1 MRKTNA
7 NKIERPFG
15 TRDKVGYM
23 FGDFGCNMSFQLIA
37 SWLMLFV
44 TQGLGL
50 TMADWSIIVIV
61 SKIFDAINDPIIGA
75 IVDARKPSKH
85 GKYRPWIF
93 FASFAIAFTTLLL
106 FVDIR
111 GISYWGRF
119 AYCLIMYCLWSVAY
133 TAANVPYGSL
143 NASLTDDAGQRA
155 SLSSLRSI
163 GAGLA
168 TIPIMVFVPMLV
180 YGEKNSQGIQP
191 ILPER
196 FIWIALVCGIVG
208 VICFMIT
215 VGLTKERNI
224 IDKPK
229 EKTNYF
235 KTLKGFFKNRAAIGM
250 CLASFAQLVFIMSY
264 TTLLPLVCQIYFKD
278 ASMTGVV
285 GVIMMIPMVFVI
297 PFMGKLSK
305 KFGKKEISTWPN
317 VLSIVILVVMLFIP
331 FPQTKAGLWS
341 FAALLAISMLA
352 AAPFM
357 LATWSMVADCVDEQE
372 VKTGVREEASVYATY
387 SFARKAAQGVGA
399 AFVALCTTWVGYNS
413 ADSTT
418 WEPSSNGLLK
428 LSITL
433 PLVGFILVFL
443 SLLFIYNLNKKK
455 VESNTTYLRQK
466 HKDELASLNEDE
478 KVAIETEVVDN
489 ELFVYDER
497 AEEIEEIISNSE
509 SENDKKDD
517 TVNCESSA
525 IKNESSE
532 EQEGEE
538 EVENDDKE
546 E

>member
-1 MRKTNA
+1 MRKTNE
-7 NKIERPFG
+7 KIERPFG

-23 FGDFGCNMSFQLIA
+23 FGDFGCNMSFQLLS

-50 TMADWSIIVIV
+50 TMAHWSIIVIV

-75 IVDARKPSKH
+75 MVDARRPTKH

-106 FVDIR
+106 FIDIR

-119 AYCLIMYCLWSVAY
+119 AYCLIIYCLWSVAY

-180 YGEKNSQGIQP
+180 YGEKDSQGIQP
-191 ILPER
+191 LLPER
-196 FIWIALVCGIVG
+196 FIWIALACGIVG
-208 VICFMIT
+208 IICFMIT

-235 KTLKGFFKNRAAIGM
+235 KTLKGFFQNRAAMGM
-250 CLASFAQLVFIMSY
+250 SVASFAQLVFIMSY
-264 TTLLPLVCQIYFKD
+264 SVLLPLVCQIYFKD
-278 ASMTGVV
+278 ASKSGIV
-285 GVIMMIPMVFVI
+285 GIIMMIPMVFVI

-317 VLSIVILVVMLFIP
+317 ILSIVILIIMLIIP
-331 FPQTKAGLWS
+331 FPQNAVGMWT

-372 VKTGVREEASVYATY
+372 VKTGKREEASVYATY
-387 SFARKAAQGVGA
+387 SFARKVAQGIGSS
-399 AFVALCTTWVGYNS
+399 FVALCTTWVGYNS
-413 ADSTT
+413 ADSST
-418 WEPSSNGLLK
+418 WDASGNGLLK
-428 LSITL
+428 LSIAL

-455 VESNTTYLRQK
+455 VESNTAYLREK
-466 HKDELASLNEDE
+466 HKNELESLNEDE
-478 KVAIETEVVDN
+478 KVAIATEAVDN
-489 ELFVYDER
+489 EIFVYDER
-497 AEEIEEIISNSE
+497 AEEIEEIMANKEGEIE
-509 SENDKKDD
+509 IKDEEEKTSDEPIKED
-517 TVNCESSA
+517 T
-525 IKNESSE
+525 
-532 EQEGEE
+532 QEG
-538 EVENDDKE
+538 NDEKTK
-546 E
+546 